1 MGKALHA
8 IYISK
13 FVFVFFF
20 HNEITASLGKVPTE
34 KEAAPCKI

>member
-1 MGKALHA
+1 MHA

-13 FVFVFFF
+13 FVLVFFFF